1 MKLIKGISEMQ
12 AWSKA
17 ISKEGRTIAV
27 VPTMG
32 YLHAGHL
39 SLIDAARIAG
49 ANAIVVT
56 IFVNPTQFGPNEDLE
71 KYPRDLE
78 RDLKLCESK
87 QVDAV
92 FNPEPNEMYSN
103 NASTWVVEEK
113 LSKGLCALT
122 RPTHFRGVTTV
133 VAKLFNATLPDIAVF
148 GQKDAQQVRV
158 LKRMTR
164 DLNFPVKIIISPI
177 VRECDGLAMS
187 SRNKYLSQDERERA
201 LVISRALQAASDSV
215 SKSGAEDLDAISDCI
230 KAEIEAAGG
239 RIDYVE
245 TVDNETM
252 EPLNGTLTRPTL
264 IAVAAYFGATRLIDN
279 VIIAPQLKKH

>member
-1 MKLIKGISEMQ
+1 MKLIKGIAEMQ

-17 ISKEGRTIAV
+17 VRKEGRTIAV

-49 ANAIVVT
+49 ADAVVVT
-56 IFVNPTQFGPNEDLE
+56 IFVNPTQFAPNEDLA

-78 RDLKLCESK
+78 RDLKLCESR

-92 FNPEPNEMYSN
+92 FNPEPSEMYHPD
-103 NASTWVVEEK
+103 ASTWVVEES
-113 LSKGLCALT
+113 LSKGLCAKT

-148 GQKDAQQVRV
+148 GQKDAQQARV
-158 LKRMTR
+158 LKRMAR
-164 DLNFPVKIIISPI
+164 DLNFPVKIVISPI
-177 VRECDGLAMS
+177 VREHDGLALS
-187 SRNKYLSQDERERA
+187 SRNKYLSPNERERA

-215 SKSGAEDLDAISDCI
+215 SKSGAEDLDAIVECV
-230 KAEIEAAGG
+230 KTEIAAAGG
-239 RIDYVE
+239 KIDYVE
-245 TVDNETM
+245 AVDNSTL
-252 EPLNGTLTRPTL
+252 EPLSGTLTRPTL
-264 IAVAAYFGATRLIDN
+264 IAAAAYFGPTRLIDN
-279 VIIAPQLKKH
+279 VIIAPQAEK

>member
-17 ISKEGRTIAV
+17 ARKEGKTIAV

-39 SLIDAARIAG
+39 SLVDAARIAG
-49 ANAIVVT
+49 ADAVVVT
-56 IFVNPTQFGPNEDLE
+56 IFVNPTQFGPNEDLA

-78 RDLKLCESK
+78 RDMKLCESK
-87 QVDAV
+87 QVDAI
-92 FNPEPNEMYSN
+92 FNPEPDEMYSSD
-103 NASTWVVEEK
+103 ASTWVVEER
-113 LSKGLCALT
+113 LSKGLCSMT

-133 VAKLFNATLPDIAVF
+133 VAKLFNATLPDFAVF
-148 GQKDAQQVRV
+148 GQKDAQQARV
-158 LKRMTR
+158 IRRMAR
-164 DLNFPVKIIISPI
+164 DLNFPVKIVISPI

-187 SRNKYLSQDERERA
+187 SRNKYLSADERSRA

-215 SKSGAEDLDAISDCI
+215 SKSGADDLDAIVDCV

-239 RIDYVE
+239 RVDYVE
-245 TVDNETM
+245 TVDNDTLEHV
-252 EPLNGTLTRPTL
+252 EGTISRPTL

-279 VIIAPQLKKH
+279 VIIAPQLKKV